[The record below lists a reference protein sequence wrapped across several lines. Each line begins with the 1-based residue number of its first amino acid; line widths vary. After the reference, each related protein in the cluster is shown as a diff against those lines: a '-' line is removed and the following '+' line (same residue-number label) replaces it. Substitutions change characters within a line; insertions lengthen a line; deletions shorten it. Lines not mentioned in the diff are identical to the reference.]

1 MTSGAGFGVPGLGCC
16 VWGAGF
22 GVPSLGCRVSGAGF
36 RVPGLERRVCSG
48 DLQVLCL
55 DQGSSGWAAGQYL
68 LHRHQL
74 ALRVFGDPFHRIW
87 NDVRGAARQSR
98 AAAWRTMLEMTLVFN
113 LNTGPFGSG
122 AWASTKRDMQQ
133 RFLEREGPSSP
144 AFLQYASAMA
154 KDRGEADPVT
164 DADYQRLWAA
174 LRSLETFA
182 KQGPLVKLMRW
193 FSFFE
198 SARFYRPELSAIK
211 MLLEYGQGLGA
222 PGSPVL
228 PLVPAAPGSPV
239 ALEVGEQG
247 AGQEPQSA
255 ADAAAELRDLKRR
268 SGLMKL
274 APTLIN
280 EKNIWNLAPPLRLPP

>member
-1 MTSGAGFGVPGLGCC
+1 
-16 VWGAGF
+16 
-22 GVPSLGCRVSGAGF
+22 
-36 RVPGLERRVCSG
+36 
-48 DLQVLCL
+48 
-55 DQGSSGWAAGQYL
+55 
-68 LHRHQL
+68 
-74 ALRVFGDPFHRIW
+74 
-87 NDVRGAARQSR
+87 
-98 AAAWRTMLEMTLVFN
+98 MLEMTLVFN